1 MTITSVPN
9 KDSDEVIG
17 FFTRGIIFK
26 GVAYGPDHADVPVIM
41 RRVEA
46 REYIQR
52 GVFQEIGLADIPV
65 MRLPPPVPIDDIADP
80 VLADPVLADPGT
92 IRIVGLEPPAAETPA
107 PRRRG
112 RPRKHAREG

>member
-1 MTITSVPN
+1 MTITSVPD
-9 KDSDEVIG
+9 KDPDEVIG

-80 VLADPVLADPGT
+80 VLADPGT
-92 IRIVGLEPPAAETPA
+92 IRIVGALPPAAETPA
-107 PRRRG
+107 PKRRG
-112 RPRKHAREG
+112 RPRKHPRRDS